1 MRKAI
6 IAPNFCLLG
15 LVLVVGISSVG
26 CKSMPKSP
34 WSKTAATSD
43 PALETLARSAPTK
56 PSDLAR
62 QAELAASQV
71 AGGEA
76 APFVPGGSTIPSVGL
91 ASTPPAATAYPSTS
105 TPSFIKAGIP
115 PNAVAFTPTPTPN
128 ANLGSVTLPYDP
140 NAVPPAV
147 LSEAEQALAKAKAA
161 EKNRYASV
169 TTPTGTL
176 PQLSNTNVTPTAVET
191 PSMAS
196 RYGGYLASVR
206 TPQDSSPSNTPV
218 DSAVE
223 MPAQVAAAAESLAA
237 STISGRYAQA
247 AAAIIETPATVA
259 PSYAPPTTPTPTA
272 VASTAPYR
280 PGGTSSYPTTMSTPP
295 GIEIAT
301 RPAPPVSEDPQ
312 VPNIGTPVS
321 GTAPYPTTTPTPRYR

>member
-6 IAPNFCLLG
+6 IAPNFCLLC
-15 LVLVVGISSVG
+15 LAMLIGISSVG

-34 WSKTAATSD
+34 WSKSAATSD

-56 PSDLAR
+56 PSDLAK

-76 APFVPGGSTIPSVGL
+76 APFVPGVSTIPSISL
-91 ASTPPAATAYPSTS
+91 ASTPTAAGSYPSTS
-105 TPSFIKAGIP
+105 TPSFIKAGVP
-115 PNAVAFTPTPTPN
+115 PNVVASTPTPN
-128 ANLGSVTLPYDP
+128 ANLGSVKLPYDP

-169 TTPTGTL
+169 PAPTSTL
-176 PQLSNTNVTPTAVET
+176 PQMSAPTAVES
-191 PSMAS
+191 PSVAS
-196 RYGGYLASVR
+196 RYGGYLAAVQTSPNP
-206 TPQDSSPSNTPV
+206 TPGNTPV
-218 DSAVE
+218 DSTME
-223 MPAQVAAAAESLAA
+223 MPAQVAAAAESLAT
-237 STISGRYAQA
+237 STTGGRYAQA
-247 AAAIIETPATVA
+247 AAAVIETPPTVA
-259 PSYAPPTTPTPTA
+259 PSYAPPTTSTSTA

-301 RPAPPVSEDPQ
+301 RPASPASEDTQ
-312 VPNIGTPVS
+312 VPNFGAPPSS
-321 GTAPYPTTTPTPRYR
+321 GPAPYPTTTPTPRYR